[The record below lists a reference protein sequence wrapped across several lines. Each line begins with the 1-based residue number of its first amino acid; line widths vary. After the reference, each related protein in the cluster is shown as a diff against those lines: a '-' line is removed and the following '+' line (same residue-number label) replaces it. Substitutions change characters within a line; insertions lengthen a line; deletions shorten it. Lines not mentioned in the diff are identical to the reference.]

1 MAAQQA
7 ADRASIVNPRPGIW
21 DIDTSHTSLEF
32 VARHIFTKVRGRF
45 EDFSGTITIA
55 EDPELSSAEA
65 TIQTASVKTFD
76 ERRDGHLRSPDF
88 FAAEE
93 WPQISFQSTSIVPL
107 GGNRYRVSGNLT
119 VRGVTRPID
128 LETDF
133 RRLVRGSVRHGARHI
148 HRIGACEP
156 RRVRPDVE
164 SRTGNRG
171 VACREGRRSRA
182 GACSSPARR
191 RLTD

>member
-7 ADRASIVNPRPGIW
+7 AETASTVYPRPGIW

-55 EDPELSSAEA
+55 EEPDLSSAEA

-107 GGNRYRVSGNLT
+107 GGNRYRVSGDLT
-119 VRGVTRPID
+119 SVASPARSTS
-128 LETDF
+128 
-133 RRLVRGSVRHGARHI
+133 RRSSSAGPWITTAGARHI
-148 HRIGACEP
+148 HRIDACEP
-156 RRVRPDVE
+156 RGVRLDVE
-164 SRTGNRG
+164 SRTGNRR
-171 VACREGRRSRA
+171 VARREGRRSRA
-182 GACSSPARR
+182 GARSSPARR
-191 RLTD
+191 RLTV

>member
-7 ADRASIVNPRPGIW
+7 AETASIVTPRPGIW
-21 DIDTSHTSLEF
+21 DIDSSHTSLEF

-55 EDPELSSAEA
+55 EDPQQSSAEA

-76 ERRDGHLRSPDF
+76 ERRDGHLRSGDF

-93 WPQISFQSTSIVPL
+93 WPQISFQSTSIVAL
-107 GGNRYRVSGNLT
+107 GETRYRVSGDLT

-128 LETDF
+128 LETEFVGWSVDHNGMERATFTASTRVNREDF
-133 RRLVRGSVRHGARHI
+133 ALTWNLALETGGWLVGRDVDLELELAAVRRA
-148 HRIGACEP
+148 E
-156 RRVRPDVE
+156 D
-164 SRTGNRG
+164 
-171 VACREGRRSRA
+171 
-182 GACSSPARR
+182 
-191 RLTD
+191 